1 MARFLAS
8 ILLLALWPGVATA
21 QAQSKPSDAE
31 PQRPCELTVEDY
43 DVYTSVLA
51 DVWEKANDPEGTLR
65 DQTAFVYGK
74 TTVSDTPRNDASGQ
88 WFRGELFRSEA
99 EILPSQSTLD
109 NFDQQIRKPCSLDGT
124 RFKVPHSLQ
133 IISADEI
140 ENPSK
145 MDSAK
150 WKTFREKHPGAGFLE
165 LSSPGYDPSHT
176 EAVLLVISHC
186 KGLCGLG
193 ELYLL
198 RKRGSKWEVKNR
210 LVLWM
215 S

>member
-8 ILLLALWPGVATA
+8 VSLLVLWAGFAVAQT
-21 QAQSKPSDAE
+21 QSKPPDTE
-31 PQRPCELTVEDY
+31 PQRPCVLTVEDY

-51 DVWEKANDPEGTLR
+51 DMWEKDPEGTSR
-65 DQTAFVYGK
+65 DQTALIYGK
-74 TTVSDTPRNDASGQ
+74 TTVPDTPRNDVSGQ

-99 EILPSQSTLD
+99 EVLPSQSTLD
-109 NFDQQIRKPCSLDGT
+109 NFDQQIGKPCSLDGT
-124 RFKVPHSLQ
+124 RFKSSHSLE

-145 MDSAK
+145 MQSAK

-165 LSSPGYDPSHT
+165 LSSPGYDPSRT

-186 KGLCGLG
+186 AGLCGSG
-193 ELYLL
+193 ELCLL
-198 RKRGSKWEVKNR
+198 RKRAGKWEVKNR